1 MDVTNV
7 FARVC
12 VCKERWRRKNA
23 KTHEYIYINIH
34 IYFAAQVKNVLSAL
48 KLNFILAF
56 SAEADGQPAVGQ
68 MCVYDVGV
76 SHVSMLHFFKQQAE
90 TATRIAVKAVG
101 LMRKDLH
108 ANQRAGKGTSDRHTI
123 EYAGRGRER

>member
-1 MDVTNV
+1 MCLPVC
-7 FARVC
+7 VC

-56 SAEADGQPAVGQ
+56 SAEADG
-68 MCVYDVGV
+68 
-76 SHVSMLHFFKQQAE
+76 
-90 TATRIAVKAVG
+90 
-101 LMRKDLH
+101 
-108 ANQRAGKGTSDRHTI
+108 
-123 EYAGRGRER
+123 

>member
-1 MDVTNV
+1 M
-7 FARVC
+7 
-12 VCKERWRRKNA
+12 
-23 KTHEYIYINIH
+23 
-34 IYFAAQVKNVLSAL
+34 KNVLSAL

-56 SAEADGQPAVGQ
+56 SAGADGQPAVGQ

-90 TATRIAVKAVG
+90 TTTRIAVKAVG